1 MRMNKVYVKSEALL
15 GRSGHEAGRQLLARM
30 YREVCGEDCPEI
42 RIGERG
48 KPYFAEGPWH
58 FSISHTKN
66 HAFCV
71 LADVPVGL
79 DAEEMDRDIRL
90 ELAPK
95 ILSAG
100 ELAQFQA
107 AEDPWLTLL
116 RFWVLKE
123 AQGKLS
129 GQGMKWHPT
138 HTNFILPDSRIR
150 EMDGCL
156 VAIIR

>member
-1 MRMNKVYVKSEALL
+1 MD
-15 GRSGHEAGRQLLARM
+15 H
-30 YREVCGEDCPEI
+30 C
-42 RIGERG
+42 
-48 KPYFAEGPWH
+48 
-58 FSISHTKN
+58 T
-66 HAFCV
+66 
-71 LADVPVGL
+71 L

-107 AEDPWLTLL
+107 AEDPRLTLL

>member
-1 MRMNKVYVKSEALL
+1 MAQVFLKSMALEHI
-15 GRSGHEAGRQLLARM
+15 SGHEAGRLLLAQLYETHVGASLPPILTGPM
-30 YREVCGEDCPEI
+30 
-42 RIGERG
+42 G
-48 KPYFAEGPWH
+48 KPYFADSGWH

-107 AEDPWLTLL
+107 AEDPRLTLL

-156 VAIIR
+156 VAIIC

>member
-1 MRMNKVYVKSEALL
+1 MARIFLESMALENI
-15 GRSGHEAGRQLLARM
+15 SGHEAGRLLLARLYQRHVGGSM
-30 YREVCGEDCPEI
+30 PAILTGPM
-42 RIGERG
+42 G
-48 KPYFAEGPWH
+48 KPYFADSGWH

-100 ELAQFQA
+100 ELTQFQT
-107 AEDPWLTLL
+107 AEDPRLALL
-116 RFWVLKE
+116 SFWVLKE
-123 AQGKLS
+123 AQAKLT
-129 GQGMKWHPT
+129 GRGIAWHPT
-138 HTNFILPDSRIR
+138 HTDFILPDSRIR
-150 EMDGCL
+150 QMDGCL

>member
-1 MRMNKVYVKSEALL
+1 MAQLFLASMALEHI
-15 GRSGHEAGRQLLARM
+15 GGHEAGRLLLAQLYETHVGAPLPAILTGPM
-30 YREVCGEDCPEI
+30 
-42 RIGERG
+42 G
-48 KPYFAEGPWH
+48 KPYFADSGWH

-107 AEDPWLTLL
+107 AEDPRLTLL

-138 HTNFILPDSRIR
+138 HTDFTLPDSRIQ
-150 EMDGCL
+150 EIDGCL